1 MIAIQNGLPGR
12 QIPVAIGFQIFCQNL
27 LGSILLVIAS
37 VVFNQSLASEIAIHA
52 PSVSPAAASAAG
64 GSASAVR
71 ALLPEGSPELD
82 GLLLAYSNS
91 VDRIFY
97 MLVAC
102 SLISFTASWGMG
114 WKDTRKKAAPPKGG
128 P

>member
-1 MIAIQNGLPGR
+1 
-12 QIPVAIGFQIFCQNL
+12 V
-27 LGSILLVIAS
+27 LLVIAS
-37 VVFNQSLASEIAIHA
+37 VVFNQSLASEIAQHA
-52 PSVSPAAASAAG
+52 PSVSPEAATAAG
-64 GSASAVR
+64 GSASGVR

-102 SLISFTASWGMG
+102 SVISFIASWGMG
-114 WKDTRKKAAPPKGG
+114 WTDTRKKNKPGPGG
-128 P
+128 H